1 MWNMQQQRLVVVE
14 ESERRAHSRDLKG
27 GSTKRS
33 RRDFPGGL
41 VIKNEPA
48 NAGDT
53 G

>member
-1 MWNMQQQRLVVVE
+1 MQQQRLVLVE
-14 ESERRAHSRDLKG
+14 ESERRAHSQDLKG
-27 GSTKRS
+27 RSTKRS

-41 VIKNEPA
+41 VVKNKPA